1 MKSSTRIILVIVIL
15 ALLPVI
21 VKLQAKIDPQRAQF
35 QPGKGVGSMVTQVG
49 KSPVVLPSQF
59 VAGTIIGFR
68 EVVAG
73 LLWVRAN
80 DFFHS
85 GNYEAIVPLARI
97 ITWLDPHQIEVYRT
111 GAWHLAYNFTDTA
124 QHADRRYLMPAIT
137 FEKEGVDNNP
147 GVSDLEFDLGF
158 VLYSMKAH
166 DYDKALYWIKRG
178 AAEKDAMLPMHRQVA
193 HAYERCGRIE
203 DALNEWQRCI
213 DEAQARLKKDQ
224 RDFRAYDHF
233 EVSRR
238 NRDLMLVRKSL
249 RQDLDKHRIELGFDG
264 NFKRLG
270 PRRFKISG
278 KINLPDA
285 ARINVQ
291 LFDDDYKEVNLDHF
305 SWDVDPNSTAL
316 FDLGIH
322 GIWVEKGQF
331 SRVYDVTKDTRQYPF
346 KKDKYTLILTFNPRS
361 APDFIQDTI
370 GWSGEGLTDKKYPD
384 TKTNPGVRM
393 VRKVI
398 HLERKDVI

>member
-1 MKSSTRIILVIVIL
+1 MKSSTRIILVIIIL
-15 ALLPVI
+15 ALMPALVM
-21 VKLQAKIDPQRAQF
+21 LQAKIDPQRAQF

-49 KSPVVLPSQF
+49 KTPVVLPSQF
-59 VAGTIIGFR
+59 VAGTIMGFR

-73 LLWVRAN
+73 LLWVRAD

-111 GAWHLAYNFTDTA
+111 GAWHLAYNFTDSA

-147 GVSDLEFDLGF
+147 NVSDLKFDLGF

-166 DYDKALYWIKRG
+166 DYDKALYWIKKA

-193 HAYERCGRIE
+193 HAYERCGRIDE
-203 DALNEWQRCI
+203 ALEQWQRCM
-213 DEAQARLKKDQ
+213 DEVKTKKDDPK
-224 RDFRAYDHF
+224 DFRALDHYL
-233 EVSRR
+233 VSKR
-238 NRDLMLVRKSL
+238 NRDLMLVRRAL
-249 RQDLDKHRIELGFDG
+249 REDLAKNQIELGFEGD
-264 NFKRLG
+264 FKRLG
-270 PRRFKISG
+270 PRKFKISG
-278 KINLPDA
+278 KINLPVA
-285 ARINVQ
+285 ARINVM
-291 LFDDDYKEVNLDHF
+291 LFDDDFKEVNLTHF

-331 SRVYDVTKDTRQYPF
+331 SRVYDVTKDTKQYPF
-346 KKDKYTLILTFNPRS
+346 KKDKYTLILTWNPRS
-361 APDFIQDTI
+361 AADFIQDSV
-370 GWSGEGLTDKKYPD
+370 GWSGEGITDKRYLD
-384 TKTNPGVRM
+384 TTTNPGVRM

-398 HLERKDVI
+398 HLERKDII